1 MPVYTSRQAGRTAIF
16 GVILTSPDYNS
27 SGSGRILHVI
37 DKTTSTPYYQQLADL
52 LRREISER
60 EARDQVYQ
68 LPSENELAERHGI
81 TRATVR
87 HALDVLERD
96 GWIYREKGVGSFAAI
111 RRVEHELTQL
121 VSTTEDMRRRGWA
134 LTTQVVSLEQSPAAP
149 YVAHAL
155 EITEGSPVYEL
166 CRLRLVDGEPLSLQ
180 TVYLPVELCPNLEE
194 NDLTGS
200 LYHLLE
206 TRYELR
212 LWTGKEILRA
222 RCATP
227 YEADLLRIKQDMP
240 VMYME
245 RTTYAA
251 NGVAVEYLEAVW
263 RGDRYDFKVTLSRP

>member
-1 MPVYTSRQAGRTAIF
+1 M
-16 GVILTSPDYNS
+16 
-27 SGSGRILHVI
+27 HVI

-212 LWTGKEILRA
+212 LWTGKEIMRA

>member
-1 MPVYTSRQAGRTAIF
+1 MQA
-16 GVILTSPDYNS
+16 
-27 SGSGRILHVI
+27 I
-37 DKTTSTPYYQQLADL
+37 DKSSSIPYYQQLADL
-52 LRREISER
+52 LRREISEQ
-60 EARDQVYQ
+60 ETQNEVFQ

-87 HALDVLERD
+87 HALDVLEQD

-121 VSTTEDMRRRGWA
+121 VSTTEDMQRRGWS
-134 LTTQVVSLEQSPAAP
+134 LTTRIVSAEQVPSAP

-155 EITEGSPVYEL
+155 ELSEGTLVYEL

-180 TVYLPVELCPNLEE
+180 TAYLPFEMCPKLEE
-194 NDLTGS
+194 NDLTSS
-200 LYHLLE
+200 LYGLLE
-206 TRYELR
+206 THYGLR

-227 YEADLLRIKQDMP
+227 YEAELLRIKEDMP

-251 NGVAVEYLEAVW
+251 DGVAVEYLEAVW